1 MSVTFQK
8 LLTTW
13 AFVLSCPAHHCRT
26 ALNFFCTQYYANK
39 CVRHIHNVLEARYI
53 SPSLPFSCF
62 NIPRAF
68 KAQPPITLLAVLWR
82 RIILRKKRNVKW
94 KKIKNQLPPNVEA
107 LSVLSPAR
115 LSRHRN
121 ISHIRCRWVGEIGF
135 ISLLFVSS
143 LVPGSWTHDR
153 KSFMYTHVLPND
165 FCI

>member
-26 ALNFFCTQYYANK
+26 ALSFFCTQYYANK

-82 RIILRKKRNVKW
+82 RIILRKKGNVKW

-165 FCI
+165 SCI